1 MSGSFCL
8 NQDRPLNRP
17 DQQESVLIDPDRVL
31 DLYQQHAEGLFKF
44 LLGVLKDS
52 ALAEDALQTT
62 FVRFAERGHQ
72 IQQQAS
78 TKSWIYQVAFNEAML
93 IRRRQATGRRHQQ
106 TIAWHIQSSSRAQ
119 ELDHP
124 DNMVKEFIQQE
135 QIEQIRESLERLS
148 SAQRLVVEKRIYE
161 GKKFREIAEELQVP
175 LATVLARM
183 QTSLKK
189 LKPYLTAIFSPHDEF

>member
-1 MSGSFCL
+1 MSGSTSL
-8 NQDRPLNRP
+8 NRDRPLNRP
-17 DQQESVLIDPDRVL
+17 TQQESVLIDPDRVQG
-31 DLYQQHAEGLFKF
+31 LYEQHAEGLFKF

-62 FVRFAERGHQ
+62 FVRLAERGHQ

-78 TKSWIYQVAFNEAML
+78 IKSWIYQVAFNEAML

-106 TIAWHIQSSSRAQ
+106 TIAWHVQASSRAQ

-124 DNMVKEFIQQE
+124 DNILKEFIQQE
-135 QIEQIRESLERLS
+135 QIEQIRESLDRLS
-148 SAQRLVVEKRIYE
+148 LAQRVVVEKRIYE
-161 GKKFREIAEELQVP
+161 GKKFREIAEELQIP

-183 QTSLKK
+183 QTSLRK